1 MSSVDNTTQSSSITD
16 MPSNAMYIKLLRTVM
31 DEHDSEYTQ
40 MAFFE
45 AETIQD
51 YLQETTGKQ
60 DIPAFLNEYTSEDTT
75 AMLGY
80 ALVTNRFALLYCGD
94 EDEKFKVYGRP
105 RSMSNFMYLCA
116 EVFSGL
122 LNDYGF
128 DDASRWL
135 DALMDL

>member
-1 MSSVDNTTQSSSITD
+1 MNAVDNATKKDSIAD

-31 DEHDSEYTQ
+31 DECDSEYTQ

-45 AETIQD
+45 SETVME
-51 YLQETTGKQ
+51 YLRETGRTDCQ
-60 DIPAFLNEYTSEDTT
+60 AFLNEYTSEDTT

-94 EDEKFKVYGRP
+94 EDDKFKVYGRP
-105 RSMSNFMYLCA
+105 RIMSNFMLLCA